1 MDHLTPDQLRDC
13 LRRATRDERY
23 ARLMHDEHA
32 RLDAERRMRMY
43 DMRIRHAAGEPWPWR
58 ANEKA
63 DMSVAGT

>member
-43 DMRIRHAAGEPWPWR
+43 DMRIRHAAGEPWPW
-58 ANEKA
+58 EVEHGKQ
-63 DMSVAGT
+63 SIVAG

>member
-43 DMRIRHAAGEPWPWR
+43 DMRIRHAAGEPWPWEDQ
-58 ANEKA
+58 NGKQ
-63 DMSVAGT
+63 SIVAG